1 MNVQSSMTNSHKNS
15 RDTRRSSTVSH
26 GHLTS
31 IHRIKIY
38 LFLRLSRTCVCVC
51 VCACVRA
58 CVCACVCV
66 RALARVR
73 MCMRA
78 CVRVVCVR
86 ASACVRARAC
96 VTARVCSRESACA
109 RVCASVRAC
118 ERACV
123 GGCVCLHAKLKV
135 EIQAHR
141 GLGNRTDHQI
151 NPFLFRTLK
160 LKFKATQKIYNRLI
174 KPTSFFS
181 LEHQNRKSSPHTET
195 IQQTDHQTSPISLQ
209 NIKAEIHPTQK
220 QYNGLST
227 KPTPFSLQNIK
238 AEIQA
243 HKQTTQPPN

>member
-1 MNVQSSMTNSHKNS
+1 MLLLNVKSSMTNSHKNS
-15 RDTRRSSTVSH
+15 RDEHRSSTVSH

-38 LFLRLSRTCVCVC
+38 LFLRVSRTC

-58 CVCACVCV
+58 CV
-66 RALARVR
+66 R

-78 CVRVVCVR
+78 CVWC
-86 ASACVRARAC
+86 ACVRVMC
-96 VTARVCSRESACA
+96 VTARVC
-109 RVCASVRAC
+109 VRAQARARAC
-118 ERACV
+118 VYVRVQACKRACV

-151 NPFLFRTLK
+151 NPFLFRTFK
-160 LKFKATQKIYNRLI
+160 MKFKATQKRYNRLI
-174 KPTSFFS
+174 KPTSFLS

-195 IQQTDHQTSPISLQ
+195 VQQTDHQTSPISLQ

-220 QYNGLST
+220 QYNGLSI

-243 HKQTTQPPN
+243 HKKTTQPPN